1 MEFKEE
7 IYESMKK
14 DYLKMVEDIKRL
26 QRDLDLEKVKNDF
39 LMKREN
45 KLQMIEHYVNSKS
58 ETNLDRLI
66 KMVKGDKKWE
76 N

>member
-14 DYLKMVEDIKRL
+14 DYLKMLEELKRL
-26 QRDLDLEKVKNDF
+26 KRELDLERLKNDF

-58 ETNLDRLI
+58 ETKLDRLI

>member
-26 QRDLDLEKVKNDF
+26 QRDLDLERLKNDF

-58 ETNLDRLI
+58 EANLDRLI
-66 KMVKGDKKWE
+66 RMIKGDK
-76 N
+76 